1 MKCPNHLRTE
11 AAGYCCVCGTFFC
24 EACLTRHEG
33 QVYCK
38 RHYKPIAQKMERAQ
52 KHEEVK
58 KRHGRHNL
66 VVRYV
71 DGRIEKGICFML
83 NPESSGFTLEC
94 VNAQGATLD
103 KTVRIRFS
111 ELKALFTVKSF
122 DGKFDKNERYS
133 EYTPGGSNVFVK
145 FKDGEVIEGATLQA
159 YNPDATRF
167 YMIPIDAKS
176 NNITILIEG
185 AAVEAVYTPE
195 EYAQL
200 EAKKPAK
207 NEESVAPVTKDTTG
221 IGQEE
226 SMGDFYFET
235 RTYGTA
241 QEQYLLALRSH
252 PDSQRLKTKVAVAS
266 INIGIQHIK
275 KREYP
280 KALACMETAL
290 DSDPTNIHAKKKAKQ
305 LQKIIEKTERR
316 MRAYAKQSER
326 GGTSKTP

>member
-1 MKCPNHLRTE
+1 
-11 AAGYCCVCGTFFC
+11 
-24 EACLTRHEG
+24 
-33 QVYCK
+33 
-38 RHYKPIAQKMERAQ
+38 
-52 KHEEVK
+52 
-58 KRHGRHNL
+58 
-66 VVRYV
+66 
-71 DGRIEKGICFML
+71 
-83 NPESSGFTLEC
+83 
-94 VNAQGATLD
+94 
-103 KTVRIRFS
+103 
-111 ELKALFTVKSF
+111 
-122 DGKFDKNERYS
+122 
-133 EYTPGGSNVFVK
+133 
-145 FKDGEVIEGATLQA
+145 
-159 YNPDATRF
+159 
-167 YMIPIDAKS
+167 MIPVDAGS
-176 NNITILIEG
+176 NNITILIEA

-200 EAKKPAK
+200 EVKKPAEK
-207 NEESVAPVTKDTTG
+207 ESVALVTKDTTG

-241 QEQYLLALRSH
+241 LEQYLLALRSH

-280 KALACMETAL
+280 KALACMEIAL
-290 DSDPTNIHAKKKAKQ
+290 DNDPNNIHAKKKAKQ